1 MSDDSPQHGYLRQA
15 WLVILLALFYGAALA
30 GVQVTLGPRIAEN
43 KLNETYEQV
52 PKIVPGAEQTRTVPR
67 TVIGELDGREYSVYQ
82 AFSTGGDHVG
92 WVVPASG
99 QGFADR
105 IDVLVGIDA
114 PLETITGL
122 YVLGQKETPGLGN
135 LIEKNEEPDDFC
147 NRFKQLQAEPTIEV
161 FKDEPPPGSNGIRA
175 LSGATISSKGVA
187 NAVNDALAN
196 LKGPM
201 GALPDEP
208 PIEPGVTPSETQQR
222 EDD

>member
-1 MSDDSPQHGYLRQA
+1 MSETSPKSGYLRQA

-30 GVQVTLGPRIAEN
+30 GVQVTLGPRIAKN

-52 PKIVPGAEQTRTVPR
+52 PKIVPGADQTKTVPR
-67 TVIGELDGREYSVYQ
+67 TVKGEVDGKEYSVYQ
-82 AFSTGGDHVG
+82 AFSMGGDHVG

-122 YVLGQKETPGLGN
+122 YVLDQKETPGLGN
-135 LIEKNEEPDDFC
+135 LIVKNEEPDDFC
-147 NRFKQLQAEPTIEV
+147 NRFKQLQAEPTLEV

-187 NAVNDALAN
+187 NAVNSALDN

-201 GALPDEP
+201 GALPDRP
-208 PIEPGVTPSETQQR
+208 PSEPAAPTSETDKR